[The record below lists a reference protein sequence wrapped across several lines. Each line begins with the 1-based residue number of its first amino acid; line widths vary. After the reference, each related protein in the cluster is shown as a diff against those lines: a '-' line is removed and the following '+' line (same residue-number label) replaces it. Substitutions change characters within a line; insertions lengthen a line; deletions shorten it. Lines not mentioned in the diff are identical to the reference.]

1 MEETK
6 MPALQRKFALDEAL
20 PLVYEELH
28 RLAVTYMRRERDDHT
43 LQPTALIN
51 EAYLRLVGQ
60 HSVDFTNRAHL
71 LGTAAQMMRRILS
84 THQESRSTEKRGS
97 QFTIVCLTEASEPVD
112 ANALVF
118 SEVDE
123 VLKRLERLDSRQALV
138 AELRIFGGLT
148 AEESAEYLGVSAITV
163 HRDWVSARLWL
174 ARELRGLHPT
184 ESAAGA
190 ESPESSGLPLLPR

>member
-1 MEETK
+1 LTEPGGPIKETK
-6 MPALQRKFALDEAL
+6 MPAQQRKFSLDEAM

-28 RLAVTYMRRERDDHT
+28 RLAATYMRRERDDHT

-84 THQESRSTEKRGS
+84 THQESRNTEKRGS
-97 QFTIVCLTEASEPVD
+97 EFTIVCLTEASEPVD

-123 VLKRLERLDSRQALV
+123 VLKRLDRLDRRQAQV

-148 AEESAEYLGVSAITV
+148 AEESAEFLGVSAITV

-174 ARELRGLHPT
+174 TRELRGPRPT
-184 ESAAGA
+184 ESGSVS
-190 ESPESSGLPLLPR
+190 ESR